1 MEELIKFLN
10 PFLELENTVFKG
22 DVIYLYVKSSRT
34 DVICPYCN
42 SLSNKPH
49 SHYQRSFQDLP
60 IQGKKVIIVLDNR
73 KMFCNNPECG
83 HKTFAETFDFLQPK
97 AKKSS
102 RLTDEIINISL
113 NVSSITASEI
123 LRSRTA
129 NVGKSTICNLL
140 KKRNSQCKQG
150 KHNKGLH

>member
-1 MEELIKFLN
+1 M
-10 PFLELENTVFKG
+10 
-22 DVIYLYVKSSRT
+22 IYLYVKSSRT
-34 DVICPYCN
+34 DVMCPYCK
-42 SLSNKPH
+42 STSDKPH

-60 IQGKKVIIVLDNR
+60 IQGKKVIIVLENR
-73 KMFCNNPECG
+73 KMFCKNPECG

-97 AKKSS
+97 AKKSN

-113 NVSSITASEI
+113 NVSSITASGI
-123 LRSRTA
+123 LRSGTV

-140 KKRNSQCKQG
+140 KKRNSQYKQG